1 MNAKPRV
8 DRGVT
13 QAIRSCDR
21 PGCYEQF
28 LPRSPRQKF
37 CSKEC
42 QRAMERVLERERR
55 WREPGTV
62 ALDCFSTI
70 CPDPSVLFTSSQN
83 QEATR
88 WRYVR
93 PARRPRTR
101 ACLLK
106 GCEQPFHPQ
115 QALERYCS
123 AACRENTREWSK
135 WKAQQKYRATPA
147 GKEKRKAQSRRYRER
162 VRNRKE
168 QTREAAEETARV
180 ISLNFFDYSCDRPGC
195 YEPFLRTS
203 RSPRQRF
210 CSKAC
215 RRALE
220 RVWER
225 ERRWREARGV

>member
-1 MNAKPRV
+1 
-8 DRGVT
+8 
-13 QAIRSCDR
+13 
-21 PGCYEQF
+21 
-28 LPRSPRQKF
+28 
-37 CSKEC
+37 
-42 QRAMERVLERERR
+42 
-55 WREPGTV
+55 
-62 ALDCFSTI
+62 
-70 CPDPSVLFTSSQN
+70 VLFTSSQN

-115 QALERYCS
+115 QASERYCS

-180 ISLNFFDYSCDRPGC
+180 ISLIFFDYSCDRPGC
-195 YEPFLRTS
+195 YEQFLRTS

-225 ERRWREARGV
+225 ERRWRKARAV